1 MVFALL
7 TLPYKIKGVK
17 MKNKILLILV
27 ILTTI
32 TSLSFAQRW
41 IMAGMVTNPGEEPC
55 ISVVDDDNAWIAGG
69 APDTP
74 RVYRTTNG
82 GQEWIQVNTSGI
94 TKQINCIYALSPQV
108 VFVAEGVLNS
118 NAKLLRTTNA
128 GQNWTVVLS
137 SGNNGGYFTGL
148 IFSTINPMVGAALAD
163 KLYLTTNGGINW
175 IEQANVANSGSAKNS
190 LMLIDHLFYGF
201 GLNYGTS
208 RVRITTNGGID
219 WLNQN
224 INLSGNVVCGFA
236 FKDDKLIG
244 LASTSNS
251 MPNISRTTNGGST
264 WGSLNIG
271 TGLVGKT
278 YIKWISGTN
287 IVYILGENGAIKRS
301 TNSGLNWLPLENT
314 GVDGLTHLSFVNIN
328 SIIYGYAVSK
338 YGYVVKLVDSVQY
351 FLTGITNNSNFYEY
365 RLLQNYPNPFNPATN
380 ISFELQKSSFVKLIV
395 YDALGK
401 EVEILANGYF
411 TSGKHNIIWNASEFS
426 NGIYFYRL
434 LTDNFYE
441 TKKMILI
448 K

>member
-1 MVFALL
+1 
-7 TLPYKIKGVK
+7 

-55 ISVVDDDNAWIAGG
+55 ISVVDDNNVWIAGG

-82 GQEWIQVNTSGI
+82 GQEWIQVNTTGI

-128 GQNWTVVLS
+128 GQNWTVVLQT
-137 SGNNGGYFTGL
+137 GTNGGYFTSL
-148 IFSTINPMVGAALAD
+148 IFSAINPLVGAALAN
-163 KLYLTTNGGINW
+163 KIYLTTNGGINW
-175 IEQANVANSGSAKNS
+175 VEQANVANSGSAKNS

-201 GLNYGTS
+201 GLNNGTS
-208 RVRITTNGGID
+208 RVRVTSNGGID
-219 WLNQN
+219 WINQN
-224 INLSGNVVCGFA
+224 INLSGNDVCGFA
-236 FKDDKLIG
+236 YKNDKLTG
-244 LASTSNS
+244 LSSTSNS
-251 MPNISRTTNGGST
+251 MPNVARTTNGGST
-264 WGSLNIG
+264 WLPLNIG
-271 TGLVGKT
+271 TGLIGKT

-314 GVDGLTHLSFVNIN
+314 GVDGISHLSFVNLN
-328 SIIYGYAVSK
+328 SIIYGYAISK
-338 YGYVVKLVDSVQY
+338 YGYIVKLVDSVQY
-351 FLTGITNNSNFYEY
+351 FLTGINNNNNFYEY
-365 RLLQNYPNPFNPATN
+365 KLLQNYPNPFNPATN
-380 ISFELQKSSFVKLIV
+380 IIFELPKSSMVKLIV
-395 YDALGK
+395 FDAVCR
-401 EVEILANGYF
+401 EVGVLVNGYC
-411 TSGKHNIIWNASEFS
+411 TSGKHNIIWDASNFS
-426 NGIYFYRL
+426 CGIYFYRL
-434 LTDNFYE
+434 VTDNFCE
-441 TKKMILI
+441 TRKMILI